1 MADQSNI
8 FRTLVQPRNLK
19 DELID
24 RLTAEIKSGALK
36 PMEKLPT
43 EQEMIAAFGV
53 SRTVVREA
61 LAALRA
67 EGLILTRQGAGAF
80 VSADMRR
87 RPFRVTGEG
96 PLKIADVI
104 SITELRLGIEIEAAG
119 FAAERRTDEE
129 LESIEYFVE
138 QFAQSVEKGGE
149 AVESD
154 FNFHQ
159 AIASATH
166 NENFV
171 AFLDFIGWQIIP
183 RRNVYVK
190 IVDHSVRR
198 KYLLRVLNEHKS
210 IAKAISESKPNAARN
225 AMRRHLERSR
235 KRYVSIADEEA

>member
-1 MADQSNI
+1 MADQSD
-8 FRTLVQPRNLK
+8 RHRALVQPPNLK

-43 EQEMIAAFGV
+43 EQELIAAFGV

-67 EGLILTRQGAGAF
+67 EGLIDTRQGAGAF
-80 VSADMRR
+80 VSRDKRR
-87 RPFRVTGEG
+87 RPFRMSTKG
-96 PLKIADVI
+96 LRNIADVI

-119 FAAERRTDEE
+119 FAAERRTAEDLE
-129 LESIEYFVE
+129 LIECSVD
-138 QFAQSVEKGGE
+138 QFTLSVERGE
-149 AVESD
+149 DAVEAD

-159 AIASATH
+159 AIAKAAH

-171 AFLDFIGWQIIP
+171 GFLDFLGWQTIP

-190 IVDHSVRR
+190 TADRSVRR
-198 KYLLRVLNEHKS
+198 KYLRRVLSEHRS
-210 IAKAISESKPNAARN
+210 IAKAISQSKPNAARN
-225 AMRRHLERSR
+225 AMRRHLERSL
-235 KRYVSIADEEA
+235 KRYRSIADEEP